1 MIVKTYKAK
10 DMREAISKIK
20 KDLGE
25 DAIIIS
31 SKKVK
36 QGSFFSFF
44 KKELLEV
51 TAAVDDKPV
60 KREDS
65 FSNLIN
71 TYSSQT
77 PKGTAKKTR
86 MDTGEFEDRIKKLE
100 SLILNAG
107 EDNIKN
113 IVQGIK
119 YDLDDLKNA
128 LHYSKKNDDIDL
140 SKLPV
145 GIHKYFSYMCE
156 IGINSKYAFKLSIA
170 LYNNIN
176 KERLMDDEYVKEYL
190 SIVLSQFFKLS
201 VPKKKGIVLIGPT
214 GVGKTTTLAKLSA
227 IYKLKLNKKVGIIT
241 TDTYR
246 IGAVDQLLSYAK
258 IMDIPAIVS
267 ITKDDFAA
275 AFKDFGDMD
284 YIFIDTVGRSQK
296 DIQRLNDIFGMFKNS
311 SDLHI
316 SLVLAVNTKEK
327 DSFEIYDK
335 FSKLLIDDF
344 IFTKVDETNTPGTM
358 LNLSVKLK
366 KPVSYVSI
374 GQDVPDDI
382 IKAEPLKISSLI
394 VKKGKKD
401 G

>member
-1 MIVKTYKAK
+1 MIVKTYKAR

-107 EDNIKN
+107 EDNIKK

-176 KERLMDDEYVKEYL
+176 KERLMDDDYVKEYL

-201 VPKKKGIVLIGPT
+201 VPRKKGIVLIGPT

>member
-44 KKELLEV
+44 KKEFLEV

>member
-1 MIVKTYKAK
+1 MIVKTYKAR

-51 TAAVDDKPV
+51 TAAVDDKPI
-60 KREDS
+60 KKEDS
-65 FSNLIN
+65 FNSLIN

-77 PKGTAKKTR
+77 PKGTAKKTK

-107 EDNIKN
+107 EDNIKK

-176 KERLMDDEYVKEYL
+176 KERLMDDDYVKEYL

-201 VPKKKGIVLIGPT
+201 VPRKKGIVLIGPT

-227 IYKLKLNKKVGIIT
+227 IYKLKLNRKVGIIT

-275 AFKDFGDMD
+275 AFRDFGDMD

-311 SDLHI
+311 YDLHI